1 MLSKFY
7 IRFSFVQTEI
17 DLFPIGKGSY
27 GVLTLGLTLARQRS
41 TAPMRA
47 SDFALKRGYR
57 WSYPPGRTRCGRWIS
72 GATVW
77 RAREHSAR
85 PNGWMPTR
93 EKRCRLKVDNSL
105 PGLRLMRVLER
116 QSHAIYTEDDK
127 MIYIG
132 RAS

>member
-1 MLSKFY
+1 
-7 IRFSFVQTEI
+7 
-17 DLFPIGKGSY
+17 
-27 GVLTLGLTLARQRS
+27 
-41 TAPMRA
+41 
-47 SDFALKRGYR
+47 
-57 WSYPPGRTRCGRWIS
+57 
-72 GATVW
+72 
-77 RAREHSAR
+77 
-85 PNGWMPTR
+85 MPTR